1 MVGFYTVLLF
11 IFTGAFLVSF
21 TVALSRFFAPT
32 KKSPEKLIPYECGEL
47 PQGDAWIQFNNRFY
61 IVALIFLIF
70 DVEVLFLFPWAVVF
84 NDMGLLAFVEMFI
97 FIVILL
103 VGYAYVWVK
112 GDLDWIKPKPRLE
125 HLAKGK
131 GE

>member
-11 IFTGAFLVSF
+11 ILTGAFLVTF
-21 TVALSRFFAPT
+21 VVALSHFLAPS
-32 KKSPEKLIPYECGEL
+32 KSSPEKYIPYECGEL
-47 PQGDAWIQFNNRFY
+47 PQGEAWIQFNNRFY

-70 DVEVLFLFPWAVVF
+70 DVEVIFMYPWAVVF
-84 NDMGLLAFVEMFI
+84 NDMGLLAFIEITI

-103 VGYAYVWVK
+103 VGFAYVWVK

-125 HLAKGK
+125 HLAKAK

>member
-1 MVGFYTVLLF
+1 MIGFYTVLLF
-11 IFTGAFLVSF
+11 ILTGAFLVSF
-21 TVALSRFFAPT
+21 TVTLSHFFAPT
-32 KKSPEKLIPYECGEL
+32 KTYPEKYIPYECGEL
-47 PQGDAWIQFNNRFY
+47 PQGEAWIQFNNRFY

-70 DVEVLFLFPWAVVF
+70 DVEVMFLYPWAVVF
-84 NDMGLLAFVEMFI
+84 NDMGLLAFIEMLI

-103 VGYAYVWVK
+103 VGFAYVWVK
-112 GDLDWIKPKPRLE
+112 GDIDWIKPQPRLE

>member
-1 MVGFYTVLLF
+1 MTGFYTVLLF
-11 IFTGAFLVSF
+11 ILTGVVLVIF
-21 TVALSRFFAPT
+21 IMILSHFFAP
-32 KKSPEKLIPYECGEL
+32 KKSSPEKYIPYECGEL

-70 DVEVLFLFPWAVVF
+70 DVEVIFLYPWAVVF
-84 NDMGLLAFVEMFI
+84 NDMGLVAFVEMLI

-103 VGYAYVWVK
+103 VGFAYVWVK